1 VVEPARPSLG
11 STVEEFAMSL
21 SRVSLSASG
30 PRGWVALSRLA
41 LVVVPL
47 AMAGCASTVPLP
59 PVTASLFDDAQF
71 APAIEPIDPNDAL
84 RMTPKMTAYLEEV
97 IMPMARNRGVK
108 DALMEALYSRN
119 KLQLEYDSSSTRTA
133 AEAFEAR
140 QGNCLSL
147 VIMTGAFAKE
157 LNMNVTY
164 QQVAME
170 EMWSRAGGMYFMSG
184 HVNML
189 LEKRYTEAGGKFN
202 RENFFTID
210 FMPNENVSMTAKP
223 ISEDTILAM
232 YMNNRAAEA
241 MVRGRLDDAYWRA
254 RAAIRLD
261 PQFLSAYN
269 TLGVIYLRHGD
280 AQHAEQVL
288 HFALGGAPD
297 NPRVLA
303 NYVDALTKLG
313 RTEEARTVQTH
324 LAAVEPT
331 PPFYWFVRGQAAL
344 HNGDARAAR
353 ELFLKEIAR
362 APDYHEFHFAL
373 AMADLQLG
381 RLDEARS
388 ELALAMDDAVKRTDH
403 DLYAAKLDRL
413 NAYRPAAQSTL
424 Q

>member
-1 VVEPARPSLG
+1 
-11 STVEEFAMSL
+11 MSL

-30 PRGWVALSRLA
+30 RRGWAALSRLA

-47 AMAGCASTVPLP
+47 AVAGCATTAPLP
-59 PVTASLFDDAQF
+59 PATASLFDDAQF
-71 APAIEPIDPNDAL
+71 APAAEPIDPNDAF

-97 IMPMARNRGVK
+97 IMPMARNRGVR

-210 FMPNENVSMTAKP
+210 FMPNENVSMTAKA
-223 ISEDTILAM
+223 ISEQTILAM

-241 MVRGRLDDAYWRA
+241 MVHGQIDDAYWRA

-280 AQHAEQVL
+280 AEHAEQVL

-303 NYVDALTKLG
+303 NYGDALAKLG
-313 RTEEARTVQTH
+313 RTEEANVVRTH

-344 HNGDARAAR
+344 HNGDARTAR
-353 ELFLKEIAR
+353 ELFLKELAR
-362 APDYHEFHFAL
+362 SPDYHEFHFAL
-373 AMADLQLG
+373 AMADFQLG

-413 NAYRPAAQSTL
+413 NAYHPVNTQSTV